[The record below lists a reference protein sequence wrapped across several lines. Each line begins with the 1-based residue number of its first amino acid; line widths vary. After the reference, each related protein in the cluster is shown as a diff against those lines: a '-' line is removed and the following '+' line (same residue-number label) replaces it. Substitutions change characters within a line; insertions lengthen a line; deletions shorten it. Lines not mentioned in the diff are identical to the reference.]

1 MLIYEQIRGKD
12 HKIRIFRNM
21 HANWLSGWTILGESE
36 VCVMSSWYEEIWKIL
51 KPFDGSH

>member
-36 VCVMSSWYEEIWKIL
+36 VYVMSSWYEEIWKIL